1 MTTTASVAV
10 PDDQGEYTI
19 SAGTISQHCDGEVVY
34 NGQTPPAPRVF
45 DTSAGSFKTASLPAV
60 PAGEE
65 LQTSQCVVTRD
76 VGELRVAYVVATQT
90 PASGLAPLKNHKRA
104 HILTLE
110 GSSPVATVDLPI
122 GAEIRGSSTFGVP
135 LLVRDDPAAA
145 ARTEVL
151 RPSDL
156 SSSWTRPGEPAWVST
171 PNSLAIYQA
180 DDPAMVDIVDARS
193 GKTIA
198 SAPIVEQ
205 LDSRKLLAFT
215 DGFRVGNRIV
225 RTSDG
230 KTLPAVADTDFTGTE
245 YELSQD
251 FFLMEGSDLLQVYD
265 INTGK
270 PVLDRRGE
278 DVGSLDLRGV
288 KLFDDRLFLHST
300 SSAGVDTKT
309 IIGLPSQV
317 ELATTWSA
325 IPYADLEGWTLT
337 SSNCL
342 SAELVIEHCDDMK
355 LVKDVGGRYPPFAE
369 Q

>member
-1 MTTTASVAV
+1 M
-10 PDDQGEYTI
+10 
-19 SAGTISQHCDGEVVY
+19 VY
-34 NGQTPPAPRVF
+34 NGQTPPEPRVF
-45 DTSAGSFKTASLPAV
+45 DTSTGSFKTASLPAV

-76 VGELRVAYVVATQT
+76 GGDLRVAYVVATQT

-104 HILTLE
+104 HLLTLD
-110 GSSPVATVDLPI
+110 GAAPVASVDLPLS
-122 GAEIRGSSTFGVP
+122 AEIRGSSSFGVP
-135 LLVRDDPAAA
+135 LLVREDAEGV
-145 ARTEVL
+145 RTEVL

-156 SSSWTRPGEPAWVST
+156 TSSWARPGEPAWVST
-171 PNSLAIYQA
+171 PTALAIYQTEN
-180 DDPAMVDIVDARS
+180 PAMVDIVDARS

-215 DGFRVGNRIV
+215 DGFRVGNRII

-288 KLFDDRLFLHST
+288 KLFGDRLFLHST
-300 SSAGVDTKT
+300 SSAGVDTRT
-309 IIGLPSQV
+309 IIGLPSQA

-355 LVKDVGGRYPPFAE
+355 LVKDVDGRYPPFAE